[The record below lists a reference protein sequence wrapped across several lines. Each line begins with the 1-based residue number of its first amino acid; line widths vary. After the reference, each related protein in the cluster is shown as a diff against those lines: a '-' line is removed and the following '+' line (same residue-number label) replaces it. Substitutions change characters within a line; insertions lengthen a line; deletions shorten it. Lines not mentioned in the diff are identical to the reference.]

1 MAVDSIGNP
10 NQRTLCALVLDA
22 SGSMNNTS
30 GIGGS
35 KIDQL
40 NRGLATLIAE
50 LKEDP
55 VASDRVALA
64 MILVGGPTGG
74 AKLLL
79 DWTDVR
85 ELDSFPI
92 KADGT
97 TPLGEGVLLALDLIE
112 QGKQKLKADGISYLR
127 PWMIVITDGEPTDN
141 SKTWIQATNASRAA
155 ESSNKCIIFPI
166 AVDGANLSKLG
177 ELTTSQVK
185 QMASVR
191 FAELFQW
198 LSASLSAVSSSAPGA
213 TLRLPSTDPWAGVK
227 I

>member
-1 MAVDSIGNP
+1 MTVDSIGNP

-22 SGSMNNTS
+22 SGSMNTAS
-30 GIGGS
+30 GAGGS
-35 KIDQL
+35 RLDQL
-40 NRGLATLIAE
+40 NKGIATLITE

-55 VASDRVALA
+55 VASDRVVLA

-85 ELDSFPI
+85 ELDPFPI

-112 QGKQKLKADGISYLR
+112 QGKRQLKADGIGYLR
-127 PWMIVITDGEPTDN
+127 PWLMVITDGEPTDDSN
-141 SKTWIQATNASRAA
+141 TWSQAITASRAA
-155 ESSNKCIIFPI
+155 ESSNKCVMFPI

-177 ELTTSQVK
+177 ELTASQIK
-185 QMASVR
+185 QMSSVR
-191 FAELFQW
+191 FNELFQW

-213 TLRLPSTDPWAGVK
+213 TVRLPSTDPWAGVR

>member
-1 MAVDSIGNP
+1 M
-10 NQRTLCALVLDA
+10 
-22 SGSMNNTS
+22 M
-30 GIGGS
+30 
-35 KIDQL
+35 
-40 NRGLATLIAE
+40 
-50 LKEDP
+50 
-55 VASDRVALA
+55 
-64 MILVGGPTGG
+64 
-74 AKLLL
+74 
-79 DWTDVR
+79 
-85 ELDSFPI
+85 
-92 KADGT
+92 
-97 TPLGEGVLLALDLIE
+97 
-112 QGKQKLKADGISYLR
+112 
-127 PWMIVITDGEPTDN
+127 VITDGEPTDN